1 MSDPVKRPVKLTLFD
16 LDHTLIPVDSDYS
29 WGVFTTEIGWT
40 DPVEFQRK
48 NDEFFSHYKA
58 GTLDIADYVRF
69 ATEAIRLKGPQASAL
84 AHEQFMREVI
94 QPVML
99 PEALALVRQHRDA
112 GETVMIVTATNEFVA
127 RPIAKLFDVDE
138 FIAVDLER
146 DATAGGT
153 GWLTGN
159 ILGVPSAREGKVV
172 RVEQWLSAHGLSWD
186 STETRFYSDSIN
198 DLTLLEKVNFPV
210 ATNPDDRLR
219 EVATARGWPI
229 LDLFVKR

>member
-1 MSDPVKRPVKLTLFD
+1 MTAVKHPVKLTLFD
-16 LDHTLIPVDSDYS
+16 LDHTLIPIDSDYS

-48 NDEFFSHYKA
+48 NDEFFAHYKA

-84 AHEQFMREVI
+84 AHERFMREVI
-94 QPVML
+94 APVLL
-99 PEALALVRQHRDA
+99 PESLALVQQHRDA

-127 RPIAKLFDVDE
+127 RPIAGLFGVDE
-138 FIAVDLER
+138 FIAVELER
-146 DATAGGT
+146 DTAVDGS

-159 ILGVPSAREGKVV
+159 IRGVPSAREGKVV
-172 RVEQWLSAHGLSWD
+172 RVEQWLADRGLDWQ
-186 STETRFYSDSIN
+186 TVETRFYSDSIN
-198 DLTLLEKVNFPV
+198 DLSLLEKVNFPV